1 MAIETVRE
9 GEALIAKAEGRIS
22 SVNALKFQ
30 EELDA
35 AFVDADRLA
44 ILDLEQLSYISSAGL
59 RVILVTAKGLQGRSI
74 KFALCSLSES
84 VLEIFQVSGF
94 DKIIPVRDSQ
104 AAAIEA
110 LSSKGPLPPVPLH
123 APLDG
128 RRYYLGAL
136 PAWGALPRQ

>member
-1 MAIETVRE
+1 MAVETVRE

-59 RVILVTAKGLQGRSI
+59 RVILVTAKGLQGRNV

-94 DKIIPVRDSQ
+94 DKIIPVRDTQ

-110 LSSKGPLPPVPLH
+110 ISS
-123 APLDG
+123 
-128 RRYYLGAL
+128 
-136 PAWGALPRQ
+136 